1 MKMVRAIIRPEKE
14 VPVAAALANGGFPA
28 MTKWDVLGRGKQ
40 QGVQVGDHFY
50 DELAKCIFMV
60 VVEDDQVT
68 GRCGL
73 HPGGSDHGLSG
84 RRTGLRDQRGIRLYP
99 PHRRGRPVT
108 RTQGRLSRTR
118 R

>member
-14 VPVAAALANGGFPA
+14 VVVAAALANGGFPA

-60 VVEDDQVT
+60 VVEDDQVPDVVDCIQTVATT
-68 GRCGL
+68 GF
-73 HPGGSDHGLSG
+73 PGDG
-84 RRTGLRDQRGIRLYP
+84 RVFVTNVESAFTLRTGEAGL
-99 PHRRGRPVT
+99 
-108 RTQGRLSRTR
+108 
-118 R
+118 

>member
-14 VPVAAALANGGFPA
+14 VAVAAALANDGFPA

-50 DELAKCIFMV
+50 DELAKCMFMV

-68 GRCGL
+68 AVTDSIQAAASTGFPGDGRVFVTDVDSAL
-73 HPGGSDHGLSG
+73 TL
-84 RRTGLRDQRGIRLYP
+84 RTGESGL
-99 PHRRGRPVT
+99 
-108 RTQGRLSRTR
+108 
-118 R
+118 

>member
-14 VPVAAALANGGFPA
+14 VAVAAALANGGIPA

-68 GRCGL
+68 SVVDCIQTAATTGFPGDGRVFVTDVESAYTL
-73 HPGGSDHGLSG
+73 
-84 RRTGLRDQRGIRLYP
+84 RTGEAGL
-99 PHRRGRPVT
+99 
-108 RTQGRLSRTR
+108 
-118 R
+118 

>member
-14 VPVAAALANGGFPA
+14 IAVAAALANSGFPA

-60 VVEDDQVT
+60 VVEDDQVASVVDCIQSAATT
-68 GRCGL
+68 GF
-73 HPGGSDHGLSG
+73 PGDG
-84 RRTGLRDQRGIRLYP
+84 RVFVTDVESAYTLRTGEAGL
-99 PHRRGRPVT
+99 
-108 RTQGRLSRTR
+108 
-118 R
+118 

>member
-14 VPVAAALANGGFPA
+14 VAVAAALANGGYPA

-68 GRCGL
+68 DVVDCIPGVATTGFPGDGRVFVTNVESAYTL
-73 HPGGSDHGLSG
+73 
-84 RRTGLRDQRGIRLYP
+84 RTGEAGL
-99 PHRRGRPVT
+99 
-108 RTQGRLSRTR
+108 
-118 R
+118 

>member
-14 VPVAAALANGGFPA
+14 VPVAAALATAASRA

-68 GRCGL
+68 DVVDCIQAVATTASRATD
-73 HPGGSDHGLSG
+73 GSS
-84 RRTGLRDQRGIRLYP
+84 
-99 PHRRGRPVT
+99 
-108 RTQGRLSRTR
+108 
-118 R
+118 